1 MPLLKVKPLKKSVVI
16 KTLAACFFT
25 LTSMLVGAQSP
36 PDAGQLLQQN
46 RPAPSLPKLDPTLE
60 FRPPATAESLPGG
73 AKVTLKEVQFTANT
87 AFNSQQLSAVL
98 GEVAGRSYDFSGL
111 QALAQKVSDYYRA
124 NGYPFA
130 RAFIPEQRFVAGV
143 LQLVVVEGRYGEI
156 STTGDA
162 RFTPRAL
169 KFLAKLSSG
178 DVIEF
183 SRLERTLLV
192 LNDQPGIQTSSVTRP
207 GQAFGTGDL
216 MVDISPTPTFKG
228 ELGLDNHNNRYTG
241 EYRARTQLQWDSPF
255 MLGDQIILRA
265 NLSDEAQYLGDLSY
279 NLPLGTS
286 GLRGQV
292 GYSSSYYQ
300 LAKQFASL
308 DATGKAA
315 TASTGFS
322 YPIIRSQQ
330 RNFTLLVNYQY
341 KKLDDKQGAAKA
353 KNTKTSQLMP
363 VTLQFNHRDSLG
375 GGGVTYGNLVYTLGK
390 LNLDASLKAA
400 DAASAKTQGRF
411 NKLNLDIA
419 RVQAV
424 PINNLTLFLRIATQ
438 FTANNLD
445 SSEDFGLGG
454 VNGIRAYPSGEG
466 YGDEGW
472 FMQLEA
478 RYQLGK
484 VISYTF
490 YDVGEIKVNHTTWV
504 ADNNQRALAGYG
516 LGVRYNDQR
525 WSLDASI
532 ALRSKGGESQS
543 DIKDRKPRLWATA
556 AWRF

>member
-1 MPLLKVKPLKKSVVI
+1 MPLLKIKPLKI
-16 KTLAACFFT
+16 LAACFFT
-25 LTSMLVGAQSP
+25 LTSTLAAAQP

-60 FRPPATAESLPGG
+60 FTPPAIAQSLPGG
-73 AKVTLKEVQFTANT
+73 ATVTLKQVQFTGNT

-98 GEVAGRSYDFSGL
+98 NEVTGHSYDFAGL
-111 QALAQKVSDYYRA
+111 QALAQKVSEHYRA

-130 RAFIPEQRFVAGV
+130 RAFIPEQRFINGV
-143 LQLVVVEGRYGEI
+143 LQLVIVEGRYGEV
-156 STTGDA
+156 STTGDD
-162 RFTPRAL
+162 RFAPAAL
-169 KFLAKLSSG
+169 GFLAKLSSG

-183 SRLERTLLV
+183 SRLERTLLI

-207 GQAFGTGDL
+207 GQTFGTGDL
-216 MVDISPTPTFKG
+216 IVAVAAAPTFTG

-241 EYRARTQLQWDSPF
+241 EYRARTRLQWDSPF
-255 MLGDQIILRA
+255 MLGDQIVLHA
-265 NLSDEAQYLGDLSY
+265 NLSDEVQYLGDLSY
-279 NLPLGTS
+279 SLPLGTS
-286 GLRGQV
+286 GLRGQL
-292 GYSSSYYQ
+292 GYSSSYYE

-308 DATGKAA
+308 NATGKAT
-315 TASTGFS
+315 TASAGFS

-330 RNFTLLVNYQY
+330 RNLTLLVNYQY
-341 KKLDDKQGAAKA
+341 KKLDDKQGAANA
-353 KNTKTSQLMP
+353 KNAKTSQLAP
-363 VTLQFNHRDSLG
+363 IILQFNQRDNFA
-375 GGGVTYGNLVYTLGK
+375 GGGVTYGHFIYTLGK

-400 DAASAKTQGRF
+400 DAASAKTQGTF

-424 PINNLTLFLRIATQ
+424 PITNLTLFGRISTQ
-438 FTANNLD
+438 LTAKNLD

-454 VNGIRAYPSGEG
+454 ATGVRAYPSGEG
-466 YGDEGW
+466 YGDAGW

-490 YDVGEIKVNHTTWV
+490 YDVGKIKVNHTSWS

-516 LGVRYNDQR
+516 LGVRYNNQR
-525 WSLDASI
+525 WSLDTNL
-532 ALRSKGGESQS
+532 ALRSKGGEPQS
-543 DIKDRKPRLWATA
+543 DIKDRNPRIWATA
-556 AWRF
+556 AWNF

>member
-1 MPLLKVKPLKKSVVI
+1 MPLIKIKPLKIFMAS
-16 KTLAACFFT
+16 FFT
-25 LTSMLVGAQSP
+25 LTSTLVVAQQL

-60 FRPPATAESLPGG
+60 FTPPATAQSLSGG
-73 AKVTLKEVQFTANT
+73 AKVTLETIQFTGNT
-87 AFNSQQLSAVL
+87 AFNSQQLNAVL
-98 GEVAGRSYDFSGL
+98 NKIAGRSYDFSGL

-130 RAFIPEQRFVAGV
+130 RAFIPEQRFVDGV
-143 LQLVVVEGRYGEI
+143 LQLVIVEGRYGEI

-162 RFTPRAL
+162 RFTPAAL

-178 DVIEF
+178 DLIEF

-207 GQAFGTGDL
+207 GQVFGTGDL
-216 MVDISPTPTFKG
+216 MVDVVAAPTFTG

-241 EYRARTQLQWDSPF
+241 EYRARTRLQWDSPF
-255 MLGDQIILRA
+255 MLGDQIVLHA
-265 NLSDEAQYLGDLSY
+265 NLSDEMQYLGDLSY

-286 GLRGQV
+286 GLRGQF
-292 GYSSSYYQ
+292 GYSSSYYE
-300 LAKQFASL
+300 LAKQFADL
-308 DATGKAA
+308 DATGKAT
-315 TASTGFS
+315 TASAGFS
-322 YPIIRSQQ
+322 YPIMRSQQ
-330 RNFTLLVNYQY
+330 RNLTLLVNYQY
-341 KKLDDKQGAAKA
+341 KKLDDKQGAANA
-353 KNTKTSQLMP
+353 KNAKTSQLMP
-363 VTLQFNHRDSLG
+363 VMLQFNYRDSFA
-375 GGGVTYGNLVYTLGK
+375 GGGVTYGHLSYTLGK

-400 DAASAKTQGRF
+400 DAISAKTQGRF
-411 NKLNLDIA
+411 NKLNLDMA
-419 RVQAV
+419 RVQAM
-424 PINNLTLFLRIATQ
+424 PMTNLTLFGRISTQ

-484 VISYTF
+484 VTSYTF
-490 YDVGEIKVNHTTWV
+490 YDVGKIKVNHTTW
-504 ADNNQRALAGYG
+504 AAGNNQRALAGYG
-516 LGVRYNDQR
+516 LGMRYKGQR
-525 WSLDASI
+525 WSADTHI
-532 ALRSKGGESQS
+532 ALPSQGGKAQS
-543 DIKDRKPRLWATA
+543 DTKDRNPRIWATA